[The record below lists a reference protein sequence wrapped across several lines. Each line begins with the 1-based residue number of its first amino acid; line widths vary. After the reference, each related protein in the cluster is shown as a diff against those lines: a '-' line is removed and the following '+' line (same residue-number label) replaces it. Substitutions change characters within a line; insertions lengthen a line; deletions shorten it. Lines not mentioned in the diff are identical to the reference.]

1 MRKCGQFWGTTKSV
15 EFEPFPLF
23 DASHVTETI
32 KDYPV
37 SFNGKMRFTLKL
49 SLSLS
54 IDEIKEIVINEERTQ
69 NQLQGNSS
77 EKGNCCSWENNQY
90 SDLMSNDIL
99 VEVVGLVGATFTTLA
114 FVPQVVK
121 IWKNRSSDGVSLS
134 MYVCM
139 LVGIII
145 WLAYGILI
153 DSIAVIAANI
163 LSGILQV
170 VIIFLTLKNRTNN

>member
-1 MRKCGQFWGTTKSV
+1 MT
-15 EFEPFPLF
+15 
-23 DASHVTETI
+23 
-32 KDYPV
+32 
-37 SFNGKMRFTLKL
+37 
-49 SLSLS
+49 
-54 IDEIKEIVINEERTQ
+54 NE
-69 NQLQGNSS
+69 
-77 EKGNCCSWENNQY
+77 
-90 SDLMSNDIL
+90 IL
-99 VEVVGLVGATFTTLA
+99 VEVVGLVGAMFTTLA

-139 LVGIII
+139 LVGIIS

-153 DSIAVIAANI
+153 DSIAVIVANI

>member
-1 MRKCGQFWGTTKSV
+1 
-15 EFEPFPLF
+15 
-23 DASHVTETI
+23 
-32 KDYPV
+32 
-37 SFNGKMRFTLKL
+37 
-49 SLSLS
+49 
-54 IDEIKEIVINEERTQ
+54 
-69 NQLQGNSS
+69 
-77 EKGNCCSWENNQY
+77 
-90 SDLMSNDIL
+90 MSNDIL

-121 IWKNRSSDGVSLS
+121 IWKNRSSNGVSLS

-153 DSIAVIAANI
+153 NSIAVIVANI

-170 VIIFLTLKNRTNN
+170 VIIFLTLKNRKND

>member
-1 MRKCGQFWGTTKSV
+1 MT
-15 EFEPFPLF
+15 
-23 DASHVTETI
+23 
-32 KDYPV
+32 
-37 SFNGKMRFTLKL
+37 
-49 SLSLS
+49 
-54 IDEIKEIVINEERTQ
+54 NE
-69 NQLQGNSS
+69 
-77 EKGNCCSWENNQY
+77 
-90 SDLMSNDIL
+90 IL
-99 VEVVGLVGATFTTLA
+99 VEVVGLVGAMFTTLA

-153 DSIAVIAANI
+153 NSIAVIAANI

-170 VIIFLTLKNRTNN
+170 VIIFLTLKKRKND

>member
-1 MRKCGQFWGTTKSV
+1 
-15 EFEPFPLF
+15 
-23 DASHVTETI
+23 
-32 KDYPV
+32 
-37 SFNGKMRFTLKL
+37 
-49 SLSLS
+49 
-54 IDEIKEIVINEERTQ
+54 
-69 NQLQGNSS
+69 
-77 EKGNCCSWENNQY
+77 
-90 SDLMSNDIL
+90 MSNDIL

-121 IWKNRSSDGVSLS
+121 IWKNRSSNGVSLS

-153 DSIAVIAANI
+153 NSIAVTAANI

-170 VIIFLTLKNRTNN
+170 VIIFLTLKNRKND

>member
-1 MRKCGQFWGTTKSV
+1 
-15 EFEPFPLF
+15 
-23 DASHVTETI
+23 
-32 KDYPV
+32 
-37 SFNGKMRFTLKL
+37 
-49 SLSLS
+49 
-54 IDEIKEIVINEERTQ
+54 
-69 NQLQGNSS
+69 
-77 EKGNCCSWENNQY
+77 
-90 SDLMSNDIL
+90 MSNDIL

-121 IWKNRSSDGVSLS
+121 IWKNRSSNGVSLS

-153 DSIAVIAANI
+153 NSVAVIAANI

-170 VIIFLTLKNRTNN
+170 VIIFLTIKNIKNN

>member
-1 MRKCGQFWGTTKSV
+1 MTNK
-15 EFEPFPLF
+15 
-23 DASHVTETI
+23 
-32 KDYPV
+32 
-37 SFNGKMRFTLKL
+37 
-49 SLSLS
+49 
-54 IDEIKEIVINEERTQ
+54 
-69 NQLQGNSS
+69 
-77 EKGNCCSWENNQY
+77 
-90 SDLMSNDIL
+90 IL
-99 VEVVGLVGATFTTLA
+99 VEVVGLVGAIFTTLA

-153 DSIAVIAANI
+153 DSIAVIVANI

>member
-1 MRKCGQFWGTTKSV
+1 
-15 EFEPFPLF
+15 
-23 DASHVTETI
+23 
-32 KDYPV
+32 
-37 SFNGKMRFTLKL
+37 
-49 SLSLS
+49 
-54 IDEIKEIVINEERTQ
+54 
-69 NQLQGNSS
+69 
-77 EKGNCCSWENNQY
+77 
-90 SDLMSNDIL
+90 MSNDIL

-121 IWKNRSSDGVSLS
+121 IWKNRSSNGVSLS

-153 DSIAVIAANI
+153 NSIAVITANI

-170 VIIFLTLKNRTNN
+170 VIIFLTLKNRKND

>member
-1 MRKCGQFWGTTKSV
+1 
-15 EFEPFPLF
+15 
-23 DASHVTETI
+23 
-32 KDYPV
+32 
-37 SFNGKMRFTLKL
+37 
-49 SLSLS
+49 
-54 IDEIKEIVINEERTQ
+54 
-69 NQLQGNSS
+69 
-77 EKGNCCSWENNQY
+77 
-90 SDLMSNDIL
+90 MSNDIL

-121 IWKNRSSDGVSLS
+121 IWKNRSSNGVSLS

-153 DSIAVIAANI
+153 NSIAVITTNI

-170 VIIFLTLKNRTNN
+170 VIIFLTLKNRKND

>member
-1 MRKCGQFWGTTKSV
+1 
-15 EFEPFPLF
+15 
-23 DASHVTETI
+23 
-32 KDYPV
+32 
-37 SFNGKMRFTLKL
+37 
-49 SLSLS
+49 
-54 IDEIKEIVINEERTQ
+54 
-69 NQLQGNSS
+69 
-77 EKGNCCSWENNQY
+77 
-90 SDLMSNDIL
+90 MSNDIL

-121 IWKNRSSDGVSLS
+121 ICKNRSSNGVSLS

-153 DSIAVIAANI
+153 NSIAVIAANI

-170 VIIFLTLKNRTNN
+170 VIIFLTLKKRKND

>member
-1 MRKCGQFWGTTKSV
+1 MT
-15 EFEPFPLF
+15 
-23 DASHVTETI
+23 
-32 KDYPV
+32 
-37 SFNGKMRFTLKL
+37 
-49 SLSLS
+49 
-54 IDEIKEIVINEERTQ
+54 NE
-69 NQLQGNSS
+69 
-77 EKGNCCSWENNQY
+77 
-90 SDLMSNDIL
+90 IL
-99 VEVVGLVGATFTTLA
+99 VEVVGLVGAMFTTLA

-153 DSIAVIAANI
+153 DSIAVIVANI

>member
-1 MRKCGQFWGTTKSV
+1 
-15 EFEPFPLF
+15 
-23 DASHVTETI
+23 
-32 KDYPV
+32 
-37 SFNGKMRFTLKL
+37 
-49 SLSLS
+49 
-54 IDEIKEIVINEERTQ
+54 
-69 NQLQGNSS
+69 
-77 EKGNCCSWENNQY
+77 
-90 SDLMSNDIL
+90 MSNDIL

-121 IWKNRSSDGVSLS
+121 IWKNRSSNGVSLS

-153 DSIAVIAANI
+153 NSIAVIVANI

-170 VIIFLTLKNRTNN
+170 VIIFLTIKNIKNN

>member
-1 MRKCGQFWGTTKSV
+1 
-15 EFEPFPLF
+15 
-23 DASHVTETI
+23 
-32 KDYPV
+32 
-37 SFNGKMRFTLKL
+37 
-49 SLSLS
+49 
-54 IDEIKEIVINEERTQ
+54 
-69 NQLQGNSS
+69 
-77 EKGNCCSWENNQY
+77 
-90 SDLMSNDIL
+90 MSNDIL

-121 IWKNRSSDGVSLS
+121 IWKNRSSNGVSLS

-153 DSIAVIAANI
+153 NSIAVIAANI

-170 VIIFLTLKNRTNN
+170 VIIFLTLKNRKNN

>member
-1 MRKCGQFWGTTKSV
+1 
-15 EFEPFPLF
+15 
-23 DASHVTETI
+23 
-32 KDYPV
+32 
-37 SFNGKMRFTLKL
+37 
-49 SLSLS
+49 
-54 IDEIKEIVINEERTQ
+54 
-69 NQLQGNSS
+69 
-77 EKGNCCSWENNQY
+77 
-90 SDLMSNDIL
+90 MSNDIL

-121 IWKNRSSDGVSLS
+121 IWKNRSSNGVSLL

-153 DSIAVIAANI
+153 NSIAVITANI

-170 VIIFLTLKNRTNN
+170 VIIFLTLKNRKND

>member
-1 MRKCGQFWGTTKSV
+1 MTNK
-15 EFEPFPLF
+15 
-23 DASHVTETI
+23 
-32 KDYPV
+32 
-37 SFNGKMRFTLKL
+37 
-49 SLSLS
+49 
-54 IDEIKEIVINEERTQ
+54 
-69 NQLQGNSS
+69 
-77 EKGNCCSWENNQY
+77 
-90 SDLMSNDIL
+90 IL
-99 VEVVGLVGATFTTLA
+99 VEVVGLVGAMFTTLA

-139 LVGIII
+139 LVGIIS

-153 DSIAVIAANI
+153 DSIAVIVANI

>member
-1 MRKCGQFWGTTKSV
+1 
-15 EFEPFPLF
+15 
-23 DASHVTETI
+23 
-32 KDYPV
+32 
-37 SFNGKMRFTLKL
+37 
-49 SLSLS
+49 
-54 IDEIKEIVINEERTQ
+54 
-69 NQLQGNSS
+69 
-77 EKGNCCSWENNQY
+77 
-90 SDLMSNDIL
+90 MSNDIL

-121 IWKNRSSDGVSLS
+121 IWKNRSSNGVSLS

-153 DSIAVIAANI
+153 NSIAIIAANI

-170 VIIFLTLKNRTNN
+170 LIIFLTLKNRKNN

>member
-1 MRKCGQFWGTTKSV
+1 
-15 EFEPFPLF
+15 
-23 DASHVTETI
+23 
-32 KDYPV
+32 
-37 SFNGKMRFTLKL
+37 
-49 SLSLS
+49 
-54 IDEIKEIVINEERTQ
+54 
-69 NQLQGNSS
+69 
-77 EKGNCCSWENNQY
+77 
-90 SDLMSNDIL
+90 MSNDIL

-121 IWKNRSSDGVSLS
+121 IWKNQSSNGVSLS

-153 DSIAVIAANI
+153 NSIAVIAANI

-170 VIIFLTLKNRTNN
+170 VIIFLTLKNRKND

>member
-1 MRKCGQFWGTTKSV
+1 
-15 EFEPFPLF
+15 
-23 DASHVTETI
+23 
-32 KDYPV
+32 
-37 SFNGKMRFTLKL
+37 
-49 SLSLS
+49 
-54 IDEIKEIVINEERTQ
+54 
-69 NQLQGNSS
+69 
-77 EKGNCCSWENNQY
+77 
-90 SDLMSNDIL
+90 MSNDIL

-121 IWKNRSSDGVSLS
+121 IWKNRSSNGVSLS

-153 DSIAVIAANI
+153 NSIAVIAANI

-170 VIIFLTLKNRTNN
+170 VIIFLTLKNRKND

>member
-1 MRKCGQFWGTTKSV
+1 
-15 EFEPFPLF
+15 
-23 DASHVTETI
+23 
-32 KDYPV
+32 
-37 SFNGKMRFTLKL
+37 
-49 SLSLS
+49 
-54 IDEIKEIVINEERTQ
+54 
-69 NQLQGNSS
+69 
-77 EKGNCCSWENNQY
+77 
-90 SDLMSNDIL
+90 MSNDIL
-99 VEVVGLVGATFTTLA
+99 VEVIGLVGATFTTLA

-121 IWKNRSSDGVSLS
+121 IWKNRSSNGVSLS

-153 DSIAVIAANI
+153 NSIAVIAANI

>member
-1 MRKCGQFWGTTKSV
+1 
-15 EFEPFPLF
+15 
-23 DASHVTETI
+23 
-32 KDYPV
+32 
-37 SFNGKMRFTLKL
+37 
-49 SLSLS
+49 
-54 IDEIKEIVINEERTQ
+54 
-69 NQLQGNSS
+69 
-77 EKGNCCSWENNQY
+77 
-90 SDLMSNDIL
+90 MSNDIL

-121 IWKNRSSDGVSLS
+121 IWKNRSSNGVSLS

-153 DSIAVIAANI
+153 NSIAVITSNI

-170 VIIFLTLKNRTNN
+170 VIIFLTLKNRKND